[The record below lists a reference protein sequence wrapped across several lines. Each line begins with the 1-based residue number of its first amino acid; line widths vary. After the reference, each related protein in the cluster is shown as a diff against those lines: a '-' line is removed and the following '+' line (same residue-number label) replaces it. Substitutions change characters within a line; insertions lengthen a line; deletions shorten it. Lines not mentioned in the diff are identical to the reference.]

1 MTGGRPGDQTGTEVS
16 MQNFY
21 VHKRMVC
28 VKAKTKDM
36 ADKLAESMITAC
48 NNDNIGYCQGHR
60 LGIVKY
66 GINSKVKTEADCG
79 TTVRACIIHATG
91 KDVGNFT
98 TANEKSVLLSSGMF
112 DDIGGYAAGMVLYNG
127 DVIVTKQKV
136 IQRL

>member
-1 MTGGRPGDQTGTEVS
+1 MLRP
-16 MQNFY
+16 
-21 VHKRMVC
+21 
-28 VKAKTKDM
+28 KTKDM

-127 DVIVTKQKV
+127 DVLVTKTKGHTAIVTSGNPRKNVKDH
-136 IQRL
+136 

>member
-1 MTGGRPGDQTGTEVS
+1 MLRP
-16 MQNFY
+16 
-21 VHKRMVC
+21 
-28 VKAKTKDM
+28 KTKDM

-98 TANEKSVLLSSGMF
+98 TSNENLYFFLVACLMTLEVMRQEWFFTTEMLLSQ
-112 DDIGGYAAGMVLYNG
+112 
-127 DVIVTKQKV
+127 KQKV